1 MIGFRFS
8 ILFIIPKL
16 TWKRYGKTSCI
27 LSKFNVNVVHDL
39 SGAEALSLLN
49 VSPVA
54 SQDKVQTFMKFN
66 LTFFQARLWL
76 RWNLVNSVPV
86 SRLLLG

>member
-1 MIGFRFS
+1 MIEFRFS

-16 TWKRYGKTSCI
+16 TWKKYGKTSCI

-49 VSPVA
+49 VSP
-54 SQDKVQTFMKFN
+54 SC
-66 LTFFQARLWL
+66 
-76 RWNLVNSVPV
+76 
-86 SRLLLG
+86 